1 MTNRTYRCHCPDCA
15 CTAALVNVRMYGY
28 CPSCSTWRAL
38 RLDGSMPVHMHCT
51 GIRFDGGWS
60 VPAPSRIAALC
71 EMCRQERHAAVTVG
85 VGNRRLALLLEEP
98 RKPLAGQEGLAL
110 G

>member
-1 MTNRTYRCHCPDCA
+1 MNRTRCHCPDCA
-15 CTAALVNVRMYGY
+15 CTAALSNVRMYGY

-51 GIRFDGGWS
+51 GVRFDGGWS

-71 EMCRQERHAAVTVG
+71 EMCRQERHAAVTV
-85 VGNRRLALLLEEP
+85 LLEEP
-98 RKPLAGQEGLAL
+98 RKPLEGQEGLAI
-110 G
+110 